1 MTAQP
6 ITELLV
12 RWRQGD
18 SDALQALVPLVY
30 NELHD
35 LAHRFL
41 RRERSDHTLRSTALV
56 HEAYLRLVHHGPI
69 DTENCAHFVAIAPR
83 LMRQILVD
91 YSRHHRAAKRGAGCT
106 VVLEEAFVLARS
118 KSADVIALDDA
129 LAVSPALMNSKAAL
143 LNFAFFGGLTT
154 EETAQVL
161 GISPATVKRD
171 WSVAKAWLSG
181 QMKRG

>member
-18 SDALQALVPLVY
+18 SEALQALVPLVY

-56 HEAYLRLVHHGPI
+56 HEAYLRFVHHGPI
-69 DTENCAHFVAIAPR
+69 DTENRAHFVAIAAR

-143 LNFAFFGGLTT
+143 LNFAFL
-154 EETAQVL
+154 AA
-161 GISPATVKRD
+161 SPPKKPPKC
-171 WSVAKAWLSG
+171 SVSPQLRSNAIGVSPKPG
-181 QMKRG
+181 CPDR